1 MSIHTRRDRLIALLG
16 CLVMAGRVWPAEQTP
31 IPALIP
37 LPVKYAAS
45 EAGFVLASNSV
56 IRVSQ
61 TEACAA
67 MVLADLLARST
78 GVKLGIRIES
88 EPAARDG
95 GVALRLDTTCAHLG
109 EEGYVLEVA
118 PMGIS
123 ITAARSAGLIRGAQ
137 TLVQLLPAEPGAVQG
152 ECRPQ
157 CARIEDMP
165 RFGWR
170 GYLLDSSRHF
180 ITKQTILKLLD
191 ALAMFKINVFHWH
204 MTDDQAWRL
213 AIGKYPRLVELVSGS
228 WNASSQAEGYYSGD
242 DVREIVERARRLH
255 IMIVPEI
262 EMPSH
267 ATQAATVITE
277 GSCLGADGKPLPP
290 GATREICLGSDKAIA
305 ELQDILVQTMALFP
319 DSPYI
324 HLGGDEAEDKHWRA
338 CSRCQARMRELG
350 ITDPRLMQ
358 KWFMARMN
366 RFVRQ
371 HGRVSMAWADR
382 LSLGMPEGQIVHG
395 WHAGELEEAVAKG
408 FRAVQSQHDFT
419 YFDYGQ
425 GLGDTA
431 FGGNSLD
438 TAKVYA
444 FDPVQGLTLEESRLV
459 LGPQAQLWTELV
471 TDELVFEKTFPRI
484 LALAEVGWTPQD
496 KRDGA
501 EFATRLQSF
510 LPRLDALGIPRFM
523 PPVLIGTWTSEMMSP
538 TWKDLE
544 WNVTAKISKAGPLV
558 VEVLYQKG
566 AHAVEIQ
573 SVTLLEDGREI
584 SRDEHNGITGA
595 HRRANV
601 YQLRVTAPKPG
612 AVYTLRA
619 RMQGSSGG
627 TDSHGVVLLR

>member
-1 MSIHTRRDRLIALLG
+1 
-16 CLVMAGRVWPAEQTP
+16 MAGRVWPAEQIPT
-31 IPALIP
+31 PALIP
-37 LPVKYAAS
+37 LPVKYSAS
-45 EAGFVLASNSV
+45 EADFVLGSNSV

-61 TEACAA
+61 AETGTA

-78 GVKLGIRIES
+78 GVKVGIRIES
-88 EPAARDG
+88 EPVARDG
-95 GVALRLDTTCAHLG
+95 GIVLRLDTTFAHLG

-118 PMGIS
+118 SKGIF
-123 ITAARSAGLIRGAQ
+123 ITAARSAGLFRGVQ

-152 ECRPQ
+152 ECRLN

-165 RFGWR
+165 RFSWR
-170 GYLLDSSRHF
+170 GYMLDSSRHF

-204 MTDDQAWRL
+204 ITDDQAWRL
-213 AIGKYPRLVELVSGS
+213 AIPKYPRLVEPVSGS
-228 WNASSQAEGYYSGD
+228 WNASSQAEGHYSGD

-267 ATQAATVITE
+267 AAQAATVITE
-277 GSCLGADGKPLPP
+277 ASCLGADGKPLPP
-290 GATREICLGSDKAIA
+290 GTTREICLGSDKAIA
-305 ELQDILVQTMALFP
+305 ELQDILVETMALFP

-371 HGRVSMAWADR
+371 RGRISMAWADR
-382 LSLGMPEGQIVHG
+382 LSLGIPEGQIVHG
-395 WHAGELEEAVAKG
+395 WHAGELEEGVAKG
-408 FRAVQSQHDFT
+408 FRAVQSQHDYT

-425 GLGDTA
+425 GPGDTA

-438 TAKVYA
+438 TAKVYS
-444 FDPVQGLTLEESRLV
+444 FDPVQGLTPEESRLV

-484 LALAEVGWTPQD
+484 LALAEVGWTPQE
-496 KRDGA
+496 KRDGT
-501 EFATRLQSF
+501 EFAKRLQSF
-510 LPRLDALGIPRFM
+510 LPRLDALGISRFM
-523 PPVLIGTWTSEMMSP
+523 PAIPIGSWTPEMMSP

-544 WNVTAKISKAGPLV
+544 WDVTAKISKAGPLV

-573 SVTLLEDGREI
+573 SVALFEDGRET
-584 SRDEHNGITGA
+584 SRDEHNGLTGA
-595 HRRANV
+595 LRRANV
-601 YQLRVTAPKPG
+601 YQLRVTTPKPG
-612 AVYTLRA
+612 AAYTLRA

-627 TDSHGVVLLR
+627 TDSHGIVLLR